1 MPLGPE
7 SYHGQLNHGW
17 IEFGWNSPKVRLN
30 KRSVLYVM
38 DKFYTAASSSEKLIK
53 SAYADC
59 GLEAGKPV
67 NIDKVVVERGPDIF
81 RCCSEEGKKLS
92 CPESKMWV
100 KLSLQEYFRLQ

>member
-1 MPLGPE
+1 M
-7 SYHGQLNHGW
+7 
-17 IEFGWNSPKVRLN
+17 RLN

-81 RCCSEEGKKLS
+81 RCCSEEGKNLS